1 MTLLVYAAACFL
13 LCVAAAMLRVV
24 PRAGR
29 EMRRFAGAFGDLRAP
44 GLTDDEKERRAR
56 RAALAALGGTG
67 RLLLRLAGV
76 AAAALAPVL
85 VADAAGVVPAGEVG
99 RFALRL
105 DVLVATTLV
114 ITGAMFLA
122 TRRKAG
128 SAPDETAR
136 NTGRHGL

>member
-1 MTLLVYAAACFL
+1 MTLLVYAAACLL
-13 LCVAAAMLRVV
+13 LCAAAAMLRVV
-24 PRAGR
+24 PRARR
-29 EMRRFAGAFGDLRAP
+29 EMHQFAGAFDDLRAP

-56 RAALAALGGTG
+56 RAAIAALAGTG
-67 RLLLRLAGV
+67 QLLLRLAGV
-76 AAAALAPVL
+76 TAAALAPVL
-85 VADAAGVVPAGEVG
+85 LADAAGIVPAGEVG
-99 RFALRL
+99 RFAVRL

-114 ITGAMFLA
+114 VAGAVFLV